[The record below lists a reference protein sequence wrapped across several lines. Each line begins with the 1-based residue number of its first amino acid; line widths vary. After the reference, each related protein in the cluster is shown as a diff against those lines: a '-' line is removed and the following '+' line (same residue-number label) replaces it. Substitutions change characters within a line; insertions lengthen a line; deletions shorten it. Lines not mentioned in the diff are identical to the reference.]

1 MKILLSTTTNVINL
15 IACCTK
21 QINLTFRPPS
31 VWPLFDFL
39 LVSGITC
46 RNKGQRDIVRYSL
59 YVPQKSNN
67 DLYSW
72 DASEFFVSSELQV
85 QWFRNKCMNTLKEID
100 SKWLDSLFSKRNHLY
115 TCQFL
120 LHSDYDLAG
129 YNEHFCP

>member
-1 MKILLSTTTNVINL
+1 MQVN
-15 IACCTK
+15 
-21 QINLTFRPPS
+21 
-31 VWPLFDFL
+31 
-39 LVSGITC
+39 
-46 RNKGQRDIVRYSL
+46 
-59 YVPQKSNN
+59 
-67 DLYSW
+67 
-72 DASEFFVSSELQV
+72 FFVSSELQV